1 MYVCIC
7 FGVTDT
13 QVTAQIDGGAR
24 SMREIAASC
33 RAGTDCGRC
42 VKTISAMIPRDDT
55 RACDGCTKRCGRIC
69 RAERPAAAP
78 AAGCGDLVELVDRAD
93 HGPAVQPA
101 SIPLVAVPLAVVR
114 SDAGSQV
121 A

>member
-1 MYVCIC
+1 MCIC

-13 QVTAQIDGGAR
+13 HVTAQIDGGAR

-42 VKTISAMIPRDDT
+42 VKTISAMIPRDD

-69 RAERPAAAP
+69 RADRSPAAEP
-78 AAGCGDLVELVDRAD
+78 AVGSAACGDLVDLTDRGAVPQP
-93 HGPAVQPA
+93 GPA
-101 SIPLVAVPLAVVR
+101 PLVAVPLAIV
-114 SDAGSQV
+114 SADAGTQV

>member
-1 MYVCIC
+1 MCIC

-13 QVTAQIDGGAR
+13 QVAAQIENGAR

-42 VKTISAMIPRDDT
+42 VKTITAMLPRDDT

-69 RAERPAAAP
+69 RADRVTSAEPAAAP
-78 AAGCGDLVELVDRAD
+78 SAPVIAVTLSVVQADAENAA
-93 HGPAVQPA
+93 PAA
-101 SIPLVAVPLAVVR
+101 
-114 SDAGSQV
+114 
-121 A
+121 

>member
-7 FGVTDT
+7 YGVTDT
-13 QVTAQIDGGAR
+13 QVSAHIEGGAR

-69 RAERPAAAP
+69 RADRSSAAP
-78 AAGCGDLVELVDRAD
+78 AAESAACADLA
-93 HGPAVQPA
+93 PFTA
-101 SIPLVAVPLAVVR
+101 SGAPLVSVPLAVVTAET
-114 SDAGSQV
+114 DAP
-121 A
+121 AA

>member
-24 SMREIAASC
+24 SMREISAAC

-69 RAERPAAAP
+69 RADRAPVEAVEPLAECVDLAAAP
-78 AAGCGDLVELVDRAD
+78 
-93 HGPAVQPA
+93 QPA
-101 SIPLVAVPLAVVR
+101 PSPMISLPLTVV
-114 SDAGSQV
+114 SNDAGTQV

>member
-1 MYVCIC
+1 M
-7 FGVTDT
+7 TDT

-69 RAERPAAAP
+69 RADRASAAEP
-78 AAGCGDLVELVDRAD
+78 VTETAAVCGDLLDLHGVVDPAD
-93 HGPAVQPA
+93 RTAAPQP
-101 SIPLVAVPLAVVR
+101 SPVTLVAVPLAIVR
-114 SDAGSQV
+114 ADAGSQV

>member
-1 MYVCIC
+1 M
-7 FGVTDT
+7 TDG
-13 QVTAQIDGGAR
+13 QVSAQIEGGAR

-33 RAGTDCGRC
+33 GAGTDCGRC

-69 RAERPAAAP
+69 RADRPAAAP
-78 AAGCGDLVELVDRAD
+78 IGATACDDAAV
-93 HGPAVQPA
+93 
-101 SIPLVAVPLAVVR
+101 VAPTPMIGVPLTVVR
-114 SDAGSQV
+114 TEESA

>member
-13 QVTAQIDGGAR
+13 QVSAQIEGGAR
-24 SMREIAASC
+24 SMREIAAAC

-55 RACDGCTKRCGRIC
+55 RACDGCTQRCGRIC
-69 RAERPAAAP
+69 RADRAPAAEPAPVYVDLAPPQTAPVPLADMPMAAVHTSGTAAP
-78 AAGCGDLVELVDRAD
+78 AA
-93 HGPAVQPA
+93 
-101 SIPLVAVPLAVVR
+101 
-114 SDAGSQV
+114 
-121 A
+121 